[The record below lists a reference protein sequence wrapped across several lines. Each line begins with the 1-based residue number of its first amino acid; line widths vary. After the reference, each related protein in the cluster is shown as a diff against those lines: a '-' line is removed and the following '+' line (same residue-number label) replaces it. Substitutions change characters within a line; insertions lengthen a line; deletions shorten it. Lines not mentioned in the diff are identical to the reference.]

1 MSRGMQRTLR
11 LLFVATLVGSV
22 LAASL
27 GAIPRAWAAD
37 AAEPAIATPGP
48 VGDYLRRAH
57 GKVHARWAEGY
68 LKQAKTPTADSAA
81 RQATVALTIRW
92 DGTIAE
98 ANMRAFSGSNAF
110 AHAAVDALRK
120 RGPFPLPTSVGL

>member
-37 AAEPAIATPGP
+37 GAEPAIATPGP

-57 GKVHARWAEGY
+57 AKVHARWAEGY
-68 LKQAKTPTADSAA
+68 QEQAKPPPAAGAAPADSPP
-81 RQATVALTIRW
+81 RQATVALTVRW
-92 DGTIAE
+92 AGPIAE
-98 ANMRAFSGSNAF
+98 A
-110 AHAAVDALRK
+110 ALR
-120 RGPFPLPTSVGL
+120 